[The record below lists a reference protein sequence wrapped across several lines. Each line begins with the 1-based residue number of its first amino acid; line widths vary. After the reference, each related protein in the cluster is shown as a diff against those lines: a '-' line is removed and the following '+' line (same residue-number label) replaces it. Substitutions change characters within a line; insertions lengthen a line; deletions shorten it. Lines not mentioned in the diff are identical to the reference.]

1 MVYGIALGKRW
12 YIKMMTSFQQQKF
25 SQMQQQQ
32 TTPPLPP
39 MMPSGP
45 TNLPPHSMISL
56 PHMTSPAMMSPY
68 GQPPLP
74 PQPIFS
80 QELPISQPMMQP
92 PPSPP
97 SPTSQTYMEP
107 GPELLEPE
115 PQYDDPPAPGTEEPP
130 EEPPQKT
137 LRLDSDGVDYI
148 YDLNQTGEVVTG
160 PGAISNSVAGILG
173 GALPKLSSEQ
183 ADWVTKAKKYAM
195 EQSIRMV
202 LMKQT
207 IAYQQ
212 QKNKTF
218 QRHQVLVLMCRVY
231 VGSISFELKED
242 TIRQSFLPFGPIK
255 SINMSWDPVTQKH
268 KGFAFVEYEIPEA
281 AQLALEQM
289 NGVMIGGRNIKFQ
302 MTNPKMVV
310 GRPSNMP
317 QAQAVIDEIQEEAK
331 QYNRIYVA
339 SIHSDLNEDDIKSVF
354 EAFGPIVYCKLAQ
367 GSTGNKHKGYGFI
380 EYETAQAANEAIASM
395 NLFDLGG
402 QYLRVGR
409 AITPPNALLGPS
421 TGSNALP
428 TAAAVAAAAATA
440 KIQAMDAVASN
451 VAALAPN
458 LSKLAAQPAA
468 ALPLLAPA
476 AVTSAPSVVAPV
488 ITSVVG
494 PPGLVTPTVVVPPP
508 GVAIPQKLPN
518 NVIQPALVQPVLSG
532 PVPSTPVPISSATAP
547 PISSRSTVAHQQEA
561 MKRAAEAQLKQQ
573 EELQKKL
580 LDQNE
585 PQTLQQQENMSI
597 KGQNARHFVMQKLMR
612 KVDSRVVVLRNMVG
626 PEDVDETLQD
636 EIQEECSKYGQVERV
651 IIYKEK
657 QSEEDDNDV
666 IVKIFVEFFESF
678 EAEKARNALSGR
690 YFAGRLVQAVLYD
703 QTLFEHSDFSG

>member
-1 MVYGIALGKRW
+1 
-12 YIKMMTSFQQQKF
+12 MMTSFQQQKYTQLQQPTVPATMMPSGSPSLPMMPPPHMAPPPHMPPF
-25 SQMQQQQ
+25 PAHLMMAQPAGMGLMQ
-32 TTPPLPP
+32 PPLPP
-39 MMPSGP
+39 MPPQMPLAACS
-45 TNLPPHSMISL
+45 IL
-56 PHMTSPAMMSPY
+56 PHQASVASPV
-68 GQPPLP
+68 
-74 PQPIFS
+74 
-80 QELPISQPMMQP
+80 P
-92 PPSPP
+92 PPPV
-97 SPTSQTYMEP
+97 
-107 GPELLEPE
+107 ELELEAE

-130 EEPPQKT
+130 AKSPK
-137 LRLDSDGVDYI
+137 LDGDGVEYI
-148 YDLNQTGEVVTG
+148 SDLNQTEEVVTG

-173 GALPKLSSEQ
+173 GVLPKLSSDQ
-183 ADWVTKAKKYAM
+183 ADAVAKAKKYAM

-289 NGVMIGGRNIKFQ
+289 NGVMIGGRNIKV
-302 MTNPKMVV
+302 NVV

-339 SIHSDLNEDDIKSVF
+339 SIHQDLNEEDIKSVF

-367 GSTGNKHKGYGFI
+367 GPTGNKHKGYGFI

-421 TGSNALP
+421 TGSNVLP

-451 VAALAPN
+451 VAALG
-458 LSKLAAQPAA
+458 LSKLTQPAA
-468 ALPLLAPA
+468 SIPIVAPA
-476 AVTSAPSVVAPV
+476 QASSLAAPPV
-488 ITSVVG
+488 IA
-494 PPGLVTPTVVVPPP
+494 PPGLALPAAVVPPP

-518 NVIQPALVQPVLSG
+518 NIIQPALVQPVLSG
-532 PVPSTPVPISSATAP
+532 PVPTNLSQAQISN
-547 PISSRSTVAHQQEA
+547 RSTVAHQQEA
-561 MKRAAEAQLKQQ
+561 MRRAAEAQLKQQ

-612 KVDSRVVVLRNMVG
+612 KVDSRVVILRNMVG
-626 PEDVDETLQD
+626 PEDVDESLQD

-651 IIYKEK
+651 IIYNER
-657 QSEEDDNDV
+657 QSEDDENDV
-666 IVKIFVEFFESF
+666 IVKIFVEFYETW
-678 EAEKARNALSGR
+678 EAEKARDSLTGR
-690 YFAGRLVQAVLYD
+690 YFGGRMVQASLYD

>member
-1 MVYGIALGKRW
+1 
-12 YIKMMTSFQQQKF
+12 MMTSFQQQKYTQLQQPTVPATMMPSGSPSLPMMPPPHMAPPPHMPPF
-25 SQMQQQQ
+25 PAHLMMAQPAGMGLMQ
-32 TTPPLPP
+32 PPLPP
-39 MMPSGP
+39 MPPQMPLAACS
-45 TNLPPHSMISL
+45 IL
-56 PHMTSPAMMSPY
+56 PHQASVASPV
-68 GQPPLP
+68 
-74 PQPIFS
+74 
-80 QELPISQPMMQP
+80 P
-92 PPSPP
+92 PPPV
-97 SPTSQTYMEP
+97 
-107 GPELLEPE
+107 ELELEAE

-130 EEPPQKT
+130 AKSPK
-137 LRLDSDGVDYI
+137 LDGDGVEYI
-148 YDLNQTGEVVTG
+148 SDLNQTEEVVTG

-173 GALPKLSSEQ
+173 GVLPKLSSDQ
-183 ADWVTKAKKYAM
+183 ADAVAKAKKYAM

-289 NGVMIGGRNIKFQ
+289 NGVMIGGRNIK
-302 MTNPKMVV
+302 VV

-339 SIHSDLNEDDIKSVF
+339 SIHQDLNEEDIKSVF

-367 GSTGNKHKGYGFI
+367 GPTGNKHKGYGFI

-421 TGSNALP
+421 TGSNVLP

-451 VAALAPN
+451 VAALG
-458 LSKLAAQPAA
+458 LSKLTQPAA
-468 ALPLLAPA
+468 SIPIVAPA
-476 AVTSAPSVVAPV
+476 QASSLAAPPV
-488 ITSVVG
+488 IA
-494 PPGLVTPTVVVPPP
+494 PPGLALPAAVVPPP

-518 NVIQPALVQPVLSG
+518 NIIQPALVQPVLSG
-532 PVPSTPVPISSATAP
+532 PVPTNLSQAQISN
-547 PISSRSTVAHQQEA
+547 RSTVAHQQEA
-561 MKRAAEAQLKQQ
+561 MRRAAEAQLKQQ

-612 KVDSRVVVLRNMVG
+612 KVDSRVVILRNMVG
-626 PEDVDETLQD
+626 PEDVDESLQD

-651 IIYKEK
+651 IIYNER
-657 QSEEDDNDV
+657 QSEDDENDV
-666 IVKIFVEFFESF
+666 IVKIFVEFYETW
-678 EAEKARNALSGR
+678 EAEKARDSLTGR
-690 YFAGRLVQAVLYD
+690 YFGGRMVQASLYD

>member
-1 MVYGIALGKRW
+1 
-12 YIKMMTSFQQQKF
+12 MMTSY
-25 SQMQQQQ
+25 QQQQ
-32 TTPPLPP
+32 YQLNISNPGMIQPQTSGLIPPP
-39 MMPSGP
+39 
-45 TNLPPHSMISL
+45 NLPP
-56 PHMTSPAMMSPY
+56 
-68 GQPPLP
+68 
-74 PQPIFS
+74 
-80 QELPISQPMMQP
+80 
-92 PPSPP
+92 
-97 SPTSQTYMEP
+97 
-107 GPELLEPE
+107 EPE
-115 PQYDDPPAPGTEEPP
+115 DVEMYSEPPAPGTEEPP
-130 EEPPQKT
+130 MKSPRIE
-137 LRLDSDGVDYI
+137 DDGISYV
-148 YDLNQTGEVVTG
+148 YDLQQTGEVVTG
-160 PGAISNSVAGILG
+160 PGAISNSIAGILG
-173 GALPKLSSEQ
+173 GALPKLNTDQSE
-183 ADWVTKAKKYAM
+183 AVAKAKKYAM
-195 EQSIRMV
+195 EQSVRMV

-289 NGVMIGGRNIKFQ
+289 NGVVIGGRNIK
-302 MTNPKMVV
+302 VV

-317 QAQAVIDEIQEEAK
+317 QAQTVIDEIQEEAK

-339 SIHSDLNEDDIKSVF
+339 SIHPDLSEEDIKSVF

-367 GSTGNKHKGYGFI
+367 GPTGNKHKGYGFI

-421 TGSNALP
+421 SGSNALP

-451 VAALAPN
+451 VAALG
-458 LSKLAAQPAA
+458 LTKLAQPTTT
-468 ALPLLAPA
+468 LPMVPPTPAPVLVA
-476 AVTSAPSVVAPV
+476 PTVGTSIGAPGVVIPTVASVVA
-488 ITSVVG
+488 
-494 PPGLVTPTVVVPPP
+494 PP
-508 GVAIPQKLPN
+508 GVAIPQKVGN
-518 NVIQPALVQPVLSG
+518 NIQPAIVQP
-532 PVPSTPVPISSATAP
+532 IATAMP
-547 PISSRSTVAHQQEA
+547 TVLAPVQPTSNKTTVSHQQEA

-580 LDQNE
+580 LDHSE

-612 KVDSRVVVLRNMVG
+612 KVDSKVVILRNMVG
-626 PEDVDETLQD
+626 PEDVDDMLQD

-651 IIYKEK
+651 IIYNEK

-666 IVKIFVEFFESF
+666 IVKIFVEFFETF
-678 EAEKARNALSGR
+678 EAERARDGLDGR
-690 YFAGRLVQAVLYD
+690 YFGGRMVRASLYD
-703 QTLFEHSDFSG
+703 QTLFDHNDFSG

>member
-1 MVYGIALGKRW
+1 
-12 YIKMMTSFQQQKF
+12 MMTTYQQERLVLNGGT
-25 SQMQQQQ
+25 M
-32 TTPPLPP
+32 TMPPP
-39 MMPSGP
+39 
-45 TNLPPHSMISL
+45 
-56 PHMTSPAMMSPY
+56 
-68 GQPPLP
+68 P
-74 PQPIFS
+74 PQEES
-80 QELPISQPMMQP
+80 E
-92 PPSPP
+92 
-97 SPTSQTYMEP
+97 
-107 GPELLEPE
+107 
-115 PQYDDPPAPGTEEPP
+115 PPAPGTEEPP
-130 EEPPQKT
+130 LKIQK
-137 LRLDSDGVDYI
+137 LDSDDIKYI
-148 YDLNQTGEVVTG
+148 YDLEQVDEVITG
-160 PGAISNSVAGILG
+160 PGARSNTIAGILG
-173 GALPKLSSEQ
+173 GALPKLSSDQ
-183 ADWVTKAKKYAM
+183 SDAVSKAKKYAM

-289 NGVMIGGRNIKFQ
+289 NGVMIGGRNIK
-302 MTNPKMVV
+302 VV

-317 QAQAVIDEIQEEAK
+317 QAQTVIDEIQEEAK

-339 SIHSDLNEDDIKSVF
+339 SIHPDLTDVDIKSVF
-354 EAFGPIVYCKLAQ
+354 EAFGPIIYCKLAQ
-367 GSTGNKHKGYGFI
+367 GSSGHKHKGYGFI

-409 AITPPNALLGPS
+409 AITPPNALMGPS
-421 TGSNALP
+421 SGSSVMP

-451 VAALAPN
+451 
-458 LSKLAAQPAA
+458 AA
-468 ALPLLAPA
+468 ALGFSKLSQP
-476 AVTSAPSVVAPV
+476 TTIAPV
-488 ITSVVG
+488 A
-494 PPGLVTPTVVVPPP
+494 TPTVAMPGLGSAVAASVPATIPAVPPAGGGAVVPPP
-508 GVAIPQKLPN
+508 GIAIPQLTAN
-518 NVIQPALVQPVLSG
+518 NTIQPAIVTPIVTSVQQTAAIPPPTV
-532 PVPSTPVPISSATAP
+532 VTPVVPIVNP
-547 PISSRSTVAHQQEA
+547 QQEA
-561 MKRAAEAQLKQQ
+561 MKRAQEAQLKQQ

-612 KVDSRVVVLRNMVG
+612 KVDSRVVILRNMVG
-626 PEDVDETLQD
+626 PDEVDETLQE
-636 EIQEECSKYGQVERV
+636 EIQEECSKFGAVERV
-651 IIYKEK
+651 IIYNER
-657 QSEEDDNDV
+657 QSEDDDDSEI
-666 IVKIFVEFFESF
+666 IVKIFVEFNATN
-678 EAEKARNALSGR
+678 EAEQARDALNGR
-690 YFAGRLVQAVLYD
+690 YFGGRMVRASLYD
-703 QTLFEHSDFSG
+703 QTLFDHSDFSG